1 MDSFL
6 VLTDSKQTIQ
16 LLASSAG
23 AEASGFDS
31 AAPEVLALPSVETPA
46 ALNAPV
52 NQDTVS
58 CRAQQQFGA
67 GGTVYGVFNL
77 EFWHSEGDQNNTPSG
92 SMK

>member
-23 AEASGFDS
+23 AEASGLDS

-46 ALNAPV
+46 ALSAPV

-58 CRAQQQFGA
+58 CRALHQLGA
-67 GGTVYGVFNL
+67 GGNCIQCFQL
-77 EFWHSEGDQNNTPSG
+77 GDLAFRR
-92 SMK
+92 